1 MSLPEISRRCVS
13 CGAAVRAGARFCPQC
28 GTAVSEGASS
38 VGGSASPPE
47 EGVTAKPEPESRGG
61 AALKTR
67 EVYAS
72 AADGEPSKSRAAEV
86 PTPDAKP
93 RALEAE
99 VDARAG
105 DGARGVVPDTG
116 EWSASSKTG
125 GAEAATLFTP
135 AAPPPTRTEDAAAS
149 EESAASEA
157 FEDKRG
163 RVARV
168 REGTRARVDNTRAR
182 VGRVKG
188 DALVALEETPDDS
201 GMRFV
206 AVAVAL
212 FVLFLLFLLLSVTVL
227 R

>member
-135 AAPPPTRTEDAAAS
+135 AAPPPSRMSQTGDAAAP
-149 EESAASEA
+149 EA

-168 REGTRARVDNTRAR
+168 REGTRTRVETTRAR

-201 GMRFV
+201 GLRFV